1 MELSNIIASMRR
13 NKLSAALV
21 IVQIALAMAIVS
33 NGVFVIVMRNQQ
45 AREPSGL
52 DERNIF
58 TIANQLV
65 TGLDQEAR
73 SLALLEQDL
82 QVLRTTPGVI
92 DAYTTGSIPLIGRYE
107 TSPVG
112 RTLAQVEND
121 TGGPLVT
128 SFHVDD
134 HALRALGLKLIA
146 GRWFYPKEVVKT
158 FARPD
163 SGSLPQIIVTQALAE
178 KLFPQGGALGSVVYQ
193 STTGQPGPSTIIGI
207 IDTLRIPGEIQAAA
221 SGPYSYVV
229 PWLRPSDGGTYVV
242 RVHPGRLASVMR
254 DAEQRLRAANP
265 LRVILSIEPYTQ
277 TRWEAFRLPRSTVFI
292 LITVCALL
300 LIITACGIV
309 GLTSYW
315 IAQRRHHIGMRR
327 ALGAR
332 RMHILA
338 YYQIENLFI
347 AGLGAA
353 VGVALAAGVNLWLMR
368 TFAVQRLDWSYLIV
382 GAITVLVLGQLAAFW
397 PAFRAASIPPA
408 LAARAR

>member
-121 TGGPLVT
+121 TGG
-128 SFHVDD
+128 
-134 HALRALGLKLIA
+134 
-146 GRWFYPKEVVKT
+146 
-158 FARPD
+158 
-163 SGSLPQIIVTQALAE
+163 
-178 KLFPQGGALGSVVYQ
+178 
-193 STTGQPGPSTIIGI
+193 
-207 IDTLRIPGEIQAAA
+207 
-221 SGPYSYVV
+221 
-229 PWLRPSDGGTYVV
+229 
-242 RVHPGRLASVMR
+242 
-254 DAEQRLRAANP
+254 
-265 LRVILSIEPYTQ
+265 
-277 TRWEAFRLPRSTVFI
+277 
-292 LITVCALL
+292 
-300 LIITACGIV
+300 
-309 GLTSYW
+309 
-315 IAQRRHHIGMRR
+315 
-327 ALGAR
+327 
-332 RMHILA
+332 
-338 YYQIENLFI
+338 
-347 AGLGAA
+347 
-353 VGVALAAGVNLWLMR
+353 
-368 TFAVQRLDWSYLIV
+368 
-382 GAITVLVLGQLAAFW
+382 
-397 PAFRAASIPPA
+397 
-408 LAARAR
+408 